1 VAIPVTFLP
10 DLHPLA
16 DDKALR
22 QRLISLARY
31 WLRDRGEAEDL
42 VQDAY
47 LRMAD
52 GGLQQNTASQEAWLV
67 TVLRN
72 LCIDTWRRHGRY
84 QAVLGQV
91 AEDWTPDVDDDQPE
105 RLADQAQGVEQA
117 LRHLVHTLPASDA
130 AAVLLYEVFG
140 WSHAELGELAGRTEE
155 ASRQQLRRMLQRL
168 RQTRP
173 AEALVNEDQSCLFAL
188 CQLALAQRN
197 PAGLV
202 AVIRVARPQAMKAS
216 AQAMLHTSPAGTD
229 QPPRTQ
235 WVQIDNQ
242 LALMIQIGDGPV
254 AWLPLGEAFTEL
266 A

>member
-1 VAIPVTFLP
+1 MT
-10 DLHPLA
+10 

-22 QRLISLARY
+22 SRLIALAGR

-52 GGLQQNTASQEAWLV
+52 GGSPHTAVNQEAWLV

-72 LCIDTWRRHGRY
+72 LCIDAWRRQGRY

-91 AEDWTPDVDDDQPE
+91 AEDWAPDLDGNPPE
-105 RLADQAQGVEQA
+105 RLADQAQRVDQA
-117 LRHLVHTLPASDA
+117 LRHLVHTLPAGDV
-130 AAVLLYEVFG
+130 AAVLLYEVFD
-140 WSHAELGELAGRTEE
+140 WSHAELGALAGRSEE

-168 RQTRP
+168 RQARP
-173 AEALVNEDQSCLFAL
+173 TEVPVEEDQSCLFAL

-202 AVIRVARPQAMKAS
+202 AVLRVARPQAMKAS
-216 AQAMLHTSPAGTD
+216 AQAMHSGPAVTAE
-229 QPPRTQ
+229 PPRTQ
-235 WVQIDNQ
+235 WVQIDNT
-242 LALMIQIGDGPV
+242 LAFLIHAGDEPV

>member
-1 VAIPVTFLP
+1 MAIPVTFLP
-10 DLHPLA
+10 DLQPLA
-16 DDKALR
+16 DDKALHR
-22 QRLISLARY
+22 RLISLARH

-52 GGLQQNTASQEAWLV
+52 GGLHHNAVSQEAWLV
-67 TVLRN
+67 TVLRH
-72 LCIDTWRRHGRY
+72 LCIDAWRRHGRY

-91 AEDWTPDVDDDQPE
+91 AEDWSPDLDGNPPE
-105 RLADQAQGVEQA
+105 HLADRAQRVDQA
-117 LRHLVHTLPASDA
+117 LRHVVHTLPAGEV

-140 WSHAELGELAGRTEE
+140 WSHAELGALAGRSEE

-168 RQTRP
+168 RQAP
-173 AEALVNEDQSCLFAL
+173 PVELPVDEDQSCLFAL

-202 AVIRVARPQAMKAS
+202 AVIHVARPQAMKAS
-216 AQAMLHTSPAGTD
+216 AQAMHSGFAGTAE
-229 QPPRTQ
+229 PSRTRL
-235 WVQIDNQ
+235 VQIDNQ
-242 LALMIQIGDGPV
+242 LALTIQVGDGPV

>member
-1 VAIPVTFLP
+1 MTFLP
-10 DLHPLA
+10 DFHPLA
-16 DDKALR
+16 DDKALHR
-22 QRLISLARY
+22 RLISLARH

-52 GGLQQNTASQEAWLV
+52 VGVPRNTNSREAWLV
-67 TVLRN
+67 TVLRH
-72 LCIDTWRRHGRY
+72 LCIDAWRRQGRY

-91 AEDWTPDVDDDQPE
+91 AEDWAPDFDDDHPE
-105 RLADQAQGVEQA
+105 HVADHAQRVERA
-117 LRHLVHTLPASDA
+117 LRHLVHILPAGDV

-140 WSHAELGELAGRTEE
+140 WSHAELGALAGRTEE

-173 AEALVNEDQSCLFAL
+173 AEVLVDEDQACLFAL
-188 CQLALAQRN
+188 CQLALAQRS

-202 AVIRVARPQAMKAS
+202 AVIRVARPQGMKAS
-216 AQAMLHTSPAGTD
+216 AQAMRSGPAGGGE
-229 QPPRTQ
+229 PPRTQ
-235 WVQIDNQ
+235 LVQIDNQ
-242 LALMIQIGDGPV
+242 LALMIQAGDGPV

>member
-1 VAIPVTFLP
+1 MAIPVTFLP

-22 QRLISLARY
+22 RRLISLARH

-52 GGLQQNTASQEAWLV
+52 GGSPDTAVSREAWLV

-72 LCIDTWRRHGRY
+72 LCIDAWRRHGRY

-91 AEDWTPDVDDDQPE
+91 AEDWAPDRDDDQPD
-105 RLADQAQGVEQA
+105 RQADQAQGVEQA
-117 LRHLVHTLPASDA
+117 LRHLVHTLPAGDA

-140 WSHAELGELAGRTEE
+140 WSHAELGALAGRTEE

-168 RQTRP
+168 RQTPP
-173 AEALVNEDQSCLFAL
+173 AERPVDEDQSCLFAL
-188 CQLALAQRN
+188 CQLALAQHN
-197 PAGLV
+197 PSGLV
-202 AVIRVARPQAMKAS
+202 AVVRVARPQAMKAS
-216 AQAMLHTSPAGTD
+216 AQAMHAGPAGTA

-235 WVQIDNQ
+235 WVQVDNQ
-242 LALMIQIGDGPV
+242 LALMIHTGDGPV

>member
-1 VAIPVTFLP
+1 VTFLP

-22 QRLISLARY
+22 QRLISLARH

-52 GGLQQNTASQEAWLV
+52 GGSPDTVASREAWLV

-72 LCIDTWRRHGRY
+72 LCFDAWRRHGRY

-91 AEDWTPDVDDDQPE
+91 AEDGAPLIDEDQPE
-105 RLADQAQGVEQA
+105 RRAGQAQAVDQA
-117 LRHLVHTLPASDA
+117 LRHLVHTLPAVDA

-140 WSHAELGELAGRTEE
+140 WSHAELGALAGRTEE

-168 RQTRP
+168 RQAP
-173 AEALVNEDQSCLFAL
+173 PGKLSVDEDQSCLYAL
-188 CQLALAQRN
+188 CQWALAQHN

-202 AVIRVARPQAMKAS
+202 AVVRVARPQAMKAFS
-216 AQAMLHTSPAGTD
+216 LATHVGPAGAAK
-229 QPPRTQ
+229 PPRTQ
-235 WVQIDNQ
+235 MVQIDNR
-242 LALMIQIGDGPV
+242 LALMIQAGDGPV

>member
-1 VAIPVTFLP
+1 MAIPVTFLP

-22 QRLISLARY
+22 QRLISLARH

-47 LRMAD
+47 LRIAD
-52 GGLQQNTASQEAWLV
+52 GGVPQNAVSQEAWLV

-72 LCIDTWRRHGRY
+72 LCIDAWRRQGRY
-84 QAVLGQV
+84 QAVLSQV
-91 AEDWTPDVDDDQPE
+91 TEDWTPELDGNPPE
-105 RLADQAQGVEQA
+105 RLADQAQYVEQA
-117 LRHLVHTLPASDA
+117 LRHLVHTLPAGEV
-130 AAVLLYEVFG
+130 AAVLLHEVFD
-140 WSHAELGELAGRTEE
+140 WSHAELGTLSGRTEE

-168 RQTRP
+168 RQARP
-173 AEALVNEDQSCLFAL
+173 AEVPVNEDQSCLFAL

-216 AQAMLHTSPAGTD
+216 AQAMHRSPAGTA
-229 QPPRTQ
+229 QPHRTQ
-235 WVQIDNQ
+235 MVQIDNQ
-242 LALMIQIGDGPV
+242 LALMIQTSDGPV
-254 AWLPLGEAFTEL
+254 AWVPLGEAFTEL

>member
-1 VAIPVTFLP
+1 MTFLP

-22 QRLISLARY
+22 QRLISLARH

-47 LRMAD
+47 LRIAD
-52 GGLQQNTASQEAWLV
+52 GGVPQNAVSQEAWLV

-72 LCIDTWRRHGRY
+72 LCIDAWRRQGRY
-84 QAVLGQV
+84 QAVLSQV
-91 AEDWTPDVDDDQPE
+91 TEDWTPELDGNPPE
-105 RLADQAQGVEQA
+105 RLADQAQYVEQA
-117 LRHLVHTLPASDA
+117 LRHLVHTLPAGEV
-130 AAVLLYEVFG
+130 AAVLLHEVFD
-140 WSHAELGELAGRTEE
+140 WSHAELGTLSGRTEE

-168 RQTRP
+168 RQARL
-173 AEALVNEDQSCLFAL
+173 AETPVDEDQSCLFAL

-202 AVIRVARPQAMKAS
+202 AVHRVARPQAMKAS
-216 AQAMLHTSPAGTD
+216 AQAIHGSRAGSAE
-229 QPPRTQ
+229 PPRTQ
-235 WVQIDNQ
+235 LVQIDNQ
-242 LALMIQIGDGPV
+242 LALLIQAGDGPV